1 MDVFEFA
8 MKMELDGKAYYEKL
22 AAETSIR
29 GFKVIFNRLAED
41 EQKHYDTVKAIS
53 QGVDVS
59 MVDTTV
65 LDGAKNVFQEVIGD
79 EQLLGGIKE
88 NLQAYEH
95 AKDIEAESV
104 KLYEELAAKEAN
116 PQIAALL
123 RRIAEEERKHF
134 NIMENL
140 YDFALRPK
148 YYLEWREFSNL
159 GQL

>member
-1 MDVFEFA
+1 MDVFDFA
-8 MKMELDGKAYYEKL
+8 LKMELDGKAYYEKL

-29 GFKVIFNRLAED
+29 GFEVIFNRLAED

-53 QGVDVS
+53 QGTDVS
-59 MVDTTV
+59 MADTTV
-65 LDGAKNVFQEVIGD
+65 LDGAKNVFQEIIGD
-79 EQLLGGIKE
+79 EQLLGGMKE

-95 AKDIEAESV
+95 AKNVEADSI
-104 KLYEELAAKEAN
+104 KLYEDLAAKEAN
-116 PQIAALL
+116 PQVAAML
-123 RRIAEEERKHF
+123 RRIAEEEKKHY

>member
-22 AAETSIR
+22 AAETTIP
-29 GFKVIFNRLAED
+29 GFSGIFSRLAAD
-41 EQKHYDTVKAIS
+41 EQKHYDTVKAIRE
-53 QGVDVS
+53 GADLS
-59 MVDTTV
+59 MADTSV
-65 LDGAKNVFQEVIGD
+65 LDGAKNVFQEVVGN
-79 EQLLGGIKE
+79 EQLLGSLKE

-95 AKDIEAESV
+95 AKDIEMESI

-123 RRIAEEERKHF
+123 RRIAEEEKKHF